1 MVGPVIRSP
10 RAILALLTALN
21 LLNYL
26 DRFVLPAVLK
36 DVKQELFLSGA
47 WAGNLATVFL
57 IGYFATSPI
66 FGAWSDRAARSARR
80 GGGGRGRTA
89 LIALGIAVW
98 SAATV
103 ATGLSRGPWGL
114 VASRAAVGV
123 GEASYATIAPTI
135 IDDIAPPERKGG
147 WLAVFFAAIPVGSA
161 LGYLLGGAILGVTH
175 SWRSAFFVAGG
186 PGILLALV
194 CLLIAEPARTDGTG
208 AAAAPPQAE
217 PRPDLLASARVLVRL
232 PLYRNVVLGYCAYTF
247 ALGGFAFWAPY
258 YISARYNVP
267 TERASF
273 VFGLLTVVGGAVGT
287 FAGGALAD
295 AWASPAHKAEGE
307 AGIARAALRVCTLSA
322 GLGAPLAAVALFVPS
337 ANAFY
342 AAAILC
348 EIALFS
354 HFGPFNVVILRCV
367 PPGLRASAMA
377 LSIFASHALGDL
389 WSPFLIGLA
398 SDHAPMVYAMLLVPL
413 AFGVAALVWHGAPVR
428 LTRGVAVR

>member
-1 MVGPVIRSP
+1 MIRGPRT
-10 RAILALLTALN
+10 ILALLTALN

-36 DVKQELFLSGA
+36 NVKQELDLSGA

-66 FGAWSDRAARSARR
+66 FGAWSDRAARR
-80 GGGGRGRTA
+80 GGTGRRGRTA

-103 ATGLSRGPWGL
+103 ATGLSTGPWGL
-114 VASRAAVGV
+114 VASRAVVGV

-135 IDDIAPPERKGG
+135 IDDIAPPERKGR

-161 LGYLLGGAILGVTH
+161 LGYLLGGAVLGVTH

-186 PGILLALV
+186 PGIVLALV
-194 CLLIAEPARTDGTG
+194 CFLIAEPARAGTPG
-208 AAAAPPQAE
+208 GPHHAE
-217 PRPDLLASARVLVRL
+217 PRPNLLASARVLGRL

-258 YISARYNVP
+258 YISARYGVP

-287 FAGGALAD
+287 FAGGAVGD
-295 AWASPAHKAEGE
+295 AWASR
-307 AGIARAALRVCTLSA
+307 AGHAGGAASDPDQRIARAALRVCTLSA
-322 GLGAPLAAVALFVPS
+322 GLGAPLAAVALFAPS

-342 AAAILC
+342 AAALLC

-354 HFGPFNVVILRCV
+354 HFGPFNVAILRCV
-367 PPGLRASAMA
+367 PLGLRASAMA

-389 WSPFLIGLA
+389 WSPFLIGLV

-413 AFGVAALVWHGAPVR
+413 AFGVGALVWGAAPVR
-428 LTRGVAVR
+428 LTEGVAVR